1 VDAHRSLFLTEIIKT
16 NPPLQGL
23 IIGHMMQHL
32 QFLANQ
38 LAEQQLPSEIQQ
50 QQVQLQQLQQTG
62 QVPPEELQPLM
73 QQIQTSIEQV
83 SSPILAQLTQDLLLS
98 IGQGNEE
105 DPLVKIRQQELDLR
119 KEELQADKD
128 QFAEREK
135 TRRQDQL
142 LESEIAKQR
151 IDTTK
156 EVADDKLALALTRL
170 QQQADL
176 KLQEMSAKFGGIQ

>member
-1 VDAHRSLFLTEIIKT
+1 
-16 NPPLQGL
+16 
-23 IIGHMMQHL
+23 
-32 QFLANQ
+32 
-38 LAEQQLPSEIQQ
+38 
-50 QQVQLQQLQQTG
+50 
-62 QVPPEELQPLM
+62 
-73 QQIQTSIEQV
+73 
-83 SSPILAQLTQDLLLS
+83 LAQLTQDLLLS